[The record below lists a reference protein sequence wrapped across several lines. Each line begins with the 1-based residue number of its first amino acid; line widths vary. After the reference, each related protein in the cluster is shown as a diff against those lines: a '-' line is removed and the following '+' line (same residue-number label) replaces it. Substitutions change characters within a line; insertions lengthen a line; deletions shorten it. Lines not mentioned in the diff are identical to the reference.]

1 MRRIKVDFGSKGTVV
16 LFWMLDSAGATQLR
30 RVDRGSEPRLDPAH
44 GVPCGAQPNAT
55 EPLSGQEQRSE
66 RHYRHSGHK
75 G

>member
-44 GVPCGAQPNAT
+44 GVPCGA
-55 EPLSGQEQRSE
+55 
-66 RHYRHSGHK
+66 
-75 G
+75 